1 MRRLVLAMVLALLPA
16 GAAWAASPP
25 PVRAAAYIV
34 VDPAT
39 GRTVAGVRTGDG
51 KALADVRTLLRTG
64 QLGGMRPGAHTTL
77 AVVATNAQ
85 LTKTQAAKVAQM
97 AHDGFAR
104 AIVPVHTPVDGD
116 TAFAVATGTLG
127 RSADVLLVG
136 SLAADVTA
144 QAILRAAREATG
156 LPSLPAARDLPR

>member
-1 MRRLVLAMVLALLPA
+1 MR
-16 GAAWAASPP
+16 
-25 PVRAAAYIV
+25 
-34 VDPAT
+34 T
-39 GRTVAGVRTGDG
+39 EDG
-51 KALADVRTLLRTG
+51 KALADIRTLLRSG
-64 QLGGMRPGAHTTL
+64 QIGAAPSAAHTTL

-127 RSADVLLVG
+127 RPADVLLVG

-144 QAILRAAREATG
+144 QAIVRAVREATG
-156 LPSLPAARDLPR
+156 LPTLPAARDMPR